1 MKKGLMICI
10 AILMIL
16 ASLFPL
22 VVADDLIM
30 GGSFSAEGVGVV
42 DISLQV
48 ASEGRGQVGIKLN
61 EELYTPSLGLK
72 GLTPMSYNSG
82 FELGMYNVS
91 DNTTTDFEYT
101 SSSII
106 ANSKR
111 SVYISNYIVGAA
123 MGFASEGDTDQT
135 VNIYTEDSMMEAD
148 VSGLVEGEITFFQ
161 KVVDVNAIRTVRVQ
175 EKSELIGK
183 YNYNWTRYVES
194 VVYPEADITNDW
206 LGCP

>member
-1 MKKGLMICI
+1 MRRGLTVFV
-10 AILMIL
+10 AVLMVS

-22 VVADDLIM
+22 VLADDMII

-42 DISLQV
+42 DISLQI
-48 ASEGRGQVGIKLN
+48 ASEGRGQAGIKLD
-61 EELYTPSLGLK
+61 EQLYTPSLGLK
-72 GLTPMSYNSG
+72 GPTHMSYDSS

-91 DNTTTDFEYT
+91 GNTTTDLEYT

-111 SVYISNYIVGAA
+111 SVYAKNYILGAA
-123 MGFASEGDTDQT
+123 MGFKSEGDTDQSI
-135 VNIYTEDSMMEAD
+135 NIYTEDSMMEVD
-148 VSGLVEGEITFFQ
+148 VSGLIKGEITLCQ
-161 KVVDVNAIRTVRVQ
+161 KVVDANATRVIRVHEV
-175 EKSELIGK
+175 SELIGK

-194 VVYPEADITNDW
+194 VIYPEAEMTNDW